1 MNLIIGPSI
10 SVLSGSIELIDKVNK
25 HFYFKN
31 TGRVSDL
38 QRLKKTLQFKERS
51 YANQGE
57 VPDWFPAWKNKQIKE
72 IQEKIDVYCCTKMPD
87 GSLIVPTGLVPNLKN
102 FSTMEKFSLDI
113 FDARDFSGLN
123 RRMLK
128 GESPREMRKPQK
140 LAMEAIENPTSIT
153 IQGIGLIEMATG
165 IGKTAYAQETIRK
178 LGHKAIFL
186 VPSRSILTQTLKRFK
201 EAFGEKNVKQ
211 YGDGQKN
218 IGYVTVA
225 TYQSVFTGDAQDF
238 ADIDV
243 AIMDEVH
250 HVAAETFYDVAM
262 SKLKNAAYRIG
273 LTAYK
278 ERADGSTMLI
288 EAACGPVIYSYSAAE
303 AIRDGYLAKPT
314 FMIYSISK
322 TSGNWTKYKINK
334 TNNKREATKVL
345 PCIEYNG
352 KDDIE
357 AYRNWVLGNDILNTA
372 VTNMTNAFVAD
383 GKSVLILVDEKE
395 HGEKLTALMPDAG
408 FVMGGGKDNEDILK
422 AFNARKLKTLIGT
435 STIGEGTDTV
445 PVDVL
450 ILLAGGAS
458 ASKTIQADGRALRND
473 PDPVTGV
480 PRKPT
485 TLIIDFDFPL
495 CDMLHNQAEKRI
507 KFHKLIGEIN
517 RSNLPK

>member
-1 MNLIIGPSI
+1 MC
-10 SVLSGSIELIDKVNK
+10 VLSGSIDLIDKVNK

-38 QRLKKTLQFKERS
+38 HRLKKTLQFKERS
-51 YANQGE
+51 YASQGE
-57 VPDWFPAWKNKQIKE
+57 VPDWFPQWRNKQIKD
-72 IQEKIDVYCCTKMPD
+72 IQDKIDVYVCTKLAD
-87 GSLIVPTGLVPNLKN
+87 GSLMMPTGLVPNLKA
-102 FSTMEKFSLDI
+102 FSIMEKFPLQITDT
-113 FDARDFSGLN
+113 RDFDSLN
-123 RRMLK
+123 RRNLV
-128 GESPREMRKPQK
+128 GESPRELRTPQILAKNAIKNPKPSD
-140 LAMEAIENPTSIT
+140 LR
-153 IQGIGLIEMATG
+153 GVGLIEMATG
-165 IGKTAYAQETIRK
+165 IGKTAYAQETIRE

-186 VPSRSILTQTLKRFK
+186 VPSRSIMSQTLKRFR
-201 EAFGEKNVKQ
+201 EAFGEKNVRQ

-218 IGYVTVA
+218 VGYVTVA
-225 TYQSVFTGDAQDF
+225 TYQSVFTGDPEDF

-243 AIMDEVH
+243 VLMDEVH

-262 SKLKNAAYRIG
+262 VKLKNAVYRIG

-288 EAACGPVIYSYSAAE
+288 EAACGNVVYSYTAAE

-314 FMIYSISK
+314 FMIYSVTK
-322 TSGNWTKYKINK
+322 TKGNWTKYKINK

-357 AYRNWVLGNDILNTA
+357 AYRNWVLGNDYLNNWVASMTA
-372 VTNMTNAFVAD
+372 AFVAE

-395 HGEKLTALMPDAG
+395 HGEKLMALIPDAG
-408 FVMGGGKDNEDILK
+408 FAVGGGKDNDQLQK
-422 AFNARKLKTLIGT
+422 DFNSRKLKVLMGT
-435 STIGEGTDTV
+435 STLGEGADTV

-450 ILLAGGAS
+450 FLLAGGAS

-473 PDPVTGV
+473 PDENGV

-485 TLIIDFDFPL
+485 TLIIDFDFPS
-495 CDMLHNQAEKRI
+495 CDMLHGQAEKRI
-507 KFHKLIGEIN
+507 KIHKLIGEIH
-517 RSNLPK
+517 RHNLS